1 MGDLGRMQMTRAS
14 LVAFTLFSL
23 FPGVASSDEPKVE
36 SRPLSIGALQ
46 EFGYVVDGLYNAG
59 GQNSVI
65 SRMEWVDHLGA
76 FLTKEAV
83 VNDRLFLSAGLGGIF
98 QFRKP
103 ETVGLGFL
111 YHQRKTFF
119 IGPTRAEAVY
129 HLGDLERPWLKIGT
143 GIFPYKY
150 NPDAVNLG
158 EYLFRA
164 GAYPTYSVTG
174 GYAIVGNAGAQLEGF
189 KANFQAG
196 NLRADLLLFTETTL
210 APLYDWSLGLV
221 AGYTLGD
228 GLLDIGAGVNFQRL
242 LQVKPSRTARRLNKN
257 SYFTYNGK
265 EYTGYSDYYNYPAAF
280 YASKADSMEAS
291 LGLATTQA
299 DSARIQA
306 LAAGF
311 RTKAAPYTTDGALV
325 DSLLALPETDP
336 GRPQLDYYSAAGVLL
351 MARFAFDV
359 KNLFDV
365 AAFGPQDLKLYGE
378 VNLLGV
384 KDYPILYADKQAR
397 MPVMVGF
404 NLPGFKLLDLIAVQA
419 EYQKSPWLNNTYQR
433 GTASINLPYLPNS
446 TDAAMS
452 KVDYFDMKHKDDF
465 KWSVLLRK
473 NLHRNVSLSAQVASD
488 HMRLTSSQFY
498 YGPQFDH
505 NEVTAFDNQWY
516 WMTQLSWGI

>member
-1 MGDLGRMQMTRAS
+1 MQMTRAS
-14 LVAFTLFSL
+14 LAALTMFSL
-23 FPGVASSDEPKVE
+23 LPGTAFCDAPEVE

-59 GQNSVI
+59 GQNSII

-83 VNDRLFLSAGLGGIF
+83 VDDRLFLSAGLGGIF

-111 YHQRKTFF
+111 YHQRKAFF
-119 IGPTRAEAVY
+119 IGPTKAEAVY
-129 HLGDLERPWLKIGT
+129 HIGEPDRPWLKLGT

-150 NPDAVNLG
+150 NPEAVNLG

-164 GAYPTYSVTG
+164 GAYPTYSITG

-196 NLRADLLLFTETTL
+196 NLRADVLLFTETTL

-221 AGYTLGD
+221 AGYNLGD

-242 LQVKPSRTARRLNKN
+242 LQVKPSRTARQTNKN
-257 SYFTYNGK
+257 SYFTYNGR
-265 EYTGYSDYYNYPAAF
+265 EYTGYSDYYTYPAAF
-280 YASKADSMEAS
+280 YSARADSLES
-291 LGLATTQA
+291 SLATATSQP

-306 LAAGF
+306 QAASY
-311 RTKAAPYTTDGALV
+311 RAKAAPYAADGALV

-336 GRPQLDYYSAAGVLL
+336 GRPKLDYYTASAILL
-351 MARFAFDV
+351 MARFTLDA
-359 KNLFDV
+359 KRLFDTEV
-365 AAFGPQDLKLYGE
+365 FGSEDLKVYGE

-384 KDYPILYADKQAR
+384 KDYPILYADRKAR
-397 MPVMVGF
+397 MPIMVGF
-404 NLPGFKLLDLIAVQA
+404 NLPGFKLLDLFAIQA

-446 TDAAMS
+446 TDAIMS

-473 NLHRNVSLSAQVASD
+473 NLHRKVSLSAQFASD
-488 HMRLTSSQFY
+488 HLRLTSSQFY

>member
-1 MGDLGRMQMTRAS
+1 MQMNKATF
-14 LVAFTLFSL
+14 VAFALFAL
-23 FPGVASSDEPKVE
+23 QAGDAVCEEPKIV
-36 SRPLSIGALQ
+36 SRPLSVGALQ

-111 YHQRKTFF
+111 YHQRKAFF
-119 IGPTRAEAVY
+119 IGPTKAEAVY
-129 HLGDLERPWLKIGT
+129 HLGDPENPWLKLGT
-143 GIFPYKY
+143 GMFPYKY

-164 GAYPTYSVTG
+164 GAYPTYSFTG

-196 NLRADLLLFTETTL
+196 DFRADILLFTETTL
-210 APLYDWSLGLV
+210 APLYDWSLGAV
-221 AGYTLGD
+221 AEYTLGG
-228 GLLDIGAGVNFQRL
+228 GLLDIGAGVNFQHL

-265 EYTGYSDYYNYPAAF
+265 DYTGYSDYYNYPAA
-280 YASKADSMEAS
+280 YYTAKADALEAS
-291 LGLATTQA
+291 LGTAATQA
-299 DSARIQA
+299 DSARIQGQVD
-306 LAAGF
+306 GF
-311 RTKAAPYTTDGALV
+311 RAAAAPYAADGALV
-325 DSLLALPETDP
+325 DILLNLPETDP
-336 GRPQLDYYSAAGVLL
+336 GRPKLDHYSAAAVLL
-351 MARFAFDV
+351 MARFSLDV
-359 KNLFDV
+359 KKLFDTD
-365 AAFGPQDLKLYGE
+365 AFGPQDLKLYGE

-384 KDYPILYADKQAR
+384 KNYPILYADRKAR
-397 MPVMVGF
+397 MPIMVGF
-404 NLPGFKLLDLIAVQA
+404 NLPGFKLLDLIALQA

-446 TDAAMS
+446 TDAVMS

-465 KWSVLLRK
+465 KWSILLRK
-473 NLHRNVSLSAQVASD
+473 SLHRNVSLSAQFASD
-488 HMRLTSSQFY
+488 HLRLTSSQFY

-505 NEVTAFDNQWY
+505 NEVTAFENQWY